1 MPLTKSE
8 FWPPL
13 SKKLFC
19 LSNCRDDSIVGYK
32 EAFFDD
38 DTSVLCLVMEFLDDG
53 DVYQK
58 IVRYQ
63 KENKLF

>member
-1 MPLTKSE
+1 M
-8 FWPPL
+8 
-13 SKKLFC
+13 
-19 LSNCRDDSIVGYK
+19 GYK